1 VVTAGTAAEWPD
13 LLYAS
18 IDCADAAENSLPC
31 ALARPL
37 ALNHGDS
44 MCSLKGINFR
54 IFDTIA

>member
-44 MCSLKGINFR
+44 MCSLK
-54 IFDTIA
+54 A